1 VGGVTNPSAVVD
13 TAACYTAAPAMHEDP
28 QSFYTPLS
36 RRPQATTVSV
46 KELIAKVRAGEV
58 RIPPFQ
64 RPLRWK
70 AADVRKLL
78 DSVWRGYPV
87 GSLLVWKRE
96 AAADN
101 ILVGGARMS
110 APAVGDAWWVVDGQQ
125 RITALAAS
133 LLELDHRD
141 DKRWEV
147 YFDPDEPGFVSAS
160 PTLSEHAVP
169 VSILGDL
176 RRLGRWI
183 RERDLEAEQI
193 DRLEDAQQRLLDYA
207 LPAYV
212 VDTDDEDALRA
223 MFARLN
229 SSGARMQADEV
240 FQALMAAPSRG
251 RSSLDLDALQSACD
265 RNDFGMPPRADVLE
279 AVMAMSGLEP
289 TSRPESLSGADL
301 GRLVSHE
308 AAEDAL
314 AHTVGFLQHHC
325 DIPHVRLIPYPV
337 VFVILARWFHIHRTT
352 EPAALARLAQWVW
365 RGAMSAAHQRAEVSR
380 MREQVRAIA
389 DADEQESLDRLM
401 THVGSRPAV
410 GWSLERFDQRSARS
424 RIEMLALL
432 ALEPRD
438 QLGPLQ
444 LRALVT
450 GDRIAREI
458 VASRDWDGLDPSST
472 RSAANRVVLDTANTG
487 LQRELRSWDP
497 EADEQALR
505 SHLIGPE
512 AFAALRAQDFGT
524 FLQIRAGVVA
534 DHVAQFL
541 EHRAQWD
548 GPVVR
553 PNRYYL
559 DDAGEQPLT
568 GSVV

>member
-1 VGGVTNPSAVVD
+1 MHVD
-13 TAACYTAAPAMHEDP
+13 SQ

-70 AADVRKLL
+70 ASDVLKLL
-78 DSVWRGYPV
+78 DSVWRGYPI
-87 GSLLVWKRE
+87 GSLLFWKRE
-96 AAADN
+96 ASAAQ

-125 RITALAAS
+125 RISALAAS

-147 YFDPDEPGFVSAS
+147 YFDPDAAEFVSPS
-160 PTLSEHAVP
+160 PALSEHAVP
-169 VSILGDL
+169 VSVLGDL

-183 RERDLEAEQI
+183 REHDLEAEQI
-193 DRLEDAQQRLLDYA
+193 DRLEDAQQRLLDYTI
-207 LPAYV
+207 PAYV

-223 MFARLN
+223 VFARLN

-251 RSSLDLDALQSACD
+251 RSSLDLDALQNACD
-265 RNDFGMPPRADVLE
+265 RNDFGMPPRADVLK
-279 AVMAMSGLEP
+279 AVLAMSGLEP
-289 TSRPESLSGADL
+289 TSRPESLSSADL
-301 GRLVSHE
+301 GRLVSYE

-314 AHTVGFLQHHC
+314 ALTVGFLQDHC
-325 DIPHVRLIPYPV
+325 GIPHVRLIPYPV
-337 VFVILARWFHIHRTT
+337 VFFVLARWFHIHRTS
-352 EPAALARLAQWVW
+352 EPAPLARLAQWVW
-365 RGAMSAAHQRAEVSR
+365 RGAMSGAHQRAEVSR
-380 MREQVRAIA
+380 MREQVRAIVSG
-389 DADEQESLDRLM
+389 DEQDSLDRLM
-401 THVGSRPAV
+401 AHVGSRPAA
-410 GWSLERFDQRSARS
+410 GWSLERFNQKNARS

-438 QLGPLQ
+438 QIGPVQ

-458 VASRDWDGLDPSST
+458 VASPDWEGLDPGLT
-472 RSAANRVVLDTANTG
+472 RSAANRVVLDTTNTG
-487 LQRELRSWDP
+487 LQRELRSWDA
-497 EADEQALR
+497 EKDEQALR
-505 SHLIGPE
+505 SHLIGPD
-512 AFAALRAQDFGT
+512 AFAALQAQDFGT
-524 FLQIRAGVVA
+524 FLRIRADAVA
-534 DHVAQFL
+534 KHVAQFL
-541 EHRAQWD
+541 EDRAQWD

-559 DDAGEQPLT
+559 DEQPLT
-568 GSVV
+568 ESVV